1 VLTSLKAEFDALI
14 RETTIKKKET
24 DKLGKQIEMIENMD
38 KKTKNKYM
46 EKEDSNSNLQG
57 IIEIKKSKKEDE
69 TFQRTTL
76 THQMEKMNN
85 EIFNIKKDINFCE
98 TDSHKLNKFY
108 DKERIKENI
117 IKDKINQLNSRLNAM
132 KIKNVQDK
140 VGNNLVL
147 NYYNNVIDQKWS
159 FIHSADERKEKQIR
173 IAQEAKNDTQD
184 KQEVEKRKV
193 LSLCMLY
200 NKYLRKKMEKELK
213 DNTKLEETFQ
223 TIKDIS
229 VRFFIILLSSLFNIF
244 NFDYIIFIFII

>member
-1 VLTSLKAEFDALI
+1 MLTSLKAEFDALI

-244 NFDYIIFIFII
+244 NFDYLKFIFII

>member
-1 VLTSLKAEFDALI
+1 MLITLKAEFDALI

-24 DKLGKQIEMIENMD
+24 DKLGKQIEMLEKMD

-46 EKEDSNSNLQG
+46 EKEESNSNLQG
-57 IIEIKKSKKEDE
+57 LIEIKKTKKEDE

-76 THQMEKMNN
+76 SHQMEKMKD
-85 EIFNIKKDINFCE
+85 EIFNIKKEINLCE
-98 TDSHKLNKFY
+98 TDTHKLNKLY

-117 IKDKINQLNSRLNAM
+117 IKDKINQLNSKLNAIKM
-132 KIKNVQDK
+132 KNVQDK
-140 VGNNLVL
+140 LENNLVL

-159 FIHSADERKEKQIR
+159 FIHSADERKEKQLR

-193 LSLCMLY
+193 LSLCMLF

-223 TIKDIS
+223 TIKDIT
-229 VRFFIILLSSLFNIF
+229 VNIF
-244 NFDYIIFIFII
+244 